1 MKYIVIGLGIYGRV
15 LAKELTELGH
25 EVIGVDR
32 DAQKVEMIKDSIAT
46 SFVLDATDE
55 DSLSILPLRNVDIV
69 IVAIGEAF
77 GASIKCVALLKR
89 NQVKHIYAR
98 ALDSVHKSVLEAFSI
113 DKILTPERDA
123 ARSLVQLLDLC
134 VDVESMQLDKEYYII
149 KFKIPKP
156 LVGYR
161 LADISL
167 EKEFKLSIISLL
179 KGTKESNSLGVSIYR
194 KSIDESLD
202 LNYKLGEEDY
212 LVCYGKYRSFT
223 SFWRS
228 I

>member
-25 EVIGVDR
+25 EVIGVDS
-32 DAQKVEMIKDSIAT
+32 DALKVEMIKDDIAT

-55 DSLSILPLRNVDIV
+55 SALSILPMRSVDVV

-89 NQVKHIYAR
+89 AQAKHIYAR

-123 ARSLVQLLDLC
+123 ARSLVQLLDLRAG
-134 VDVESMQLDKEYYII
+134 VESLQLDKEYYIL
-149 KFKIPKP
+149 KFKVPLT
-156 LVGYR
+156 LVGYKISD
-161 LADISL
+161 LSL
-167 EKEFKLSIISLL
+167 EREFKLSIISLL
-179 KGTKESNSLGVSIYR
+179 CGVKGENSLGVSIY
-194 KSIDESLD
+194 KKSVSESIDP
-202 LNYKLGEEDY
+202 NYKLCANDY
-212 LVCYGKYRSFT
+212 LVCYGKYSNFT

>member
-25 EVIGVDR
+25 EVIGVDS
-32 DAQKVEMIKDSIAT
+32 DALKVELIKDDIAT

-55 DSLSILPLRNVDIV
+55 NSLSILPLRSVDVV

-89 NQVKHIYAR
+89 AQAKHIYAR

-123 ARSLVQLLDLC
+123 ARSLVQLLDLR
-134 VDVESMQLDKEYYII
+134 VNVESLQLDKEYYVL
-149 KFKIPKP
+149 KFKVPQP
-156 LVGYR
+156 LVGYK
-161 LADISL
+161 LADLSL
-167 EKEFKLSIISLL
+167 EREFKLSIISLL
-179 KGTKESNSLGVSIYR
+179 RGEKESNSLGVSIYR
-194 KSIDESLD
+194 KSVDESPD
-202 LNYKLGEEDY
+202 PEYKLGDNDY
-212 LVCYGKYRSFT
+212 LVCYGKYSSFT